1 MLTVLFTILF
11 FVVFGKLLW
20 FAVKAAW
27 SVAKILVTI
36 VLLPLMLIGLVL
48 SGFVSIALVILVC
61 VGAVS
66 LVKAAL

>member
-1 MLTVLFTILF
+1 MLTLLFTILF

-36 VLLPLMLIGLVL
+36 VLLPLILIGLAL
-48 SGFVSIALVILVC
+48 SGFVSIAIIVLIV
-61 VGAVS
+61 VGAFS
-66 LVKAAL
+66 LVKTAF